1 MLPQHSRRLAEYAG
15 RCRSWCQRQ
24 RCIHTVQDT
33 PFPTFVSH
41 YKSVF
46 SRHAAPLAVIT
57 AANGTHARGATVS
70 SLTSLS
76 VSPPG
81 PPLVT
86 FNLRVPSSTSK
97 IMHDVGRFS
106 VNLLSG
112 VYGAEQIAR
121 AFAGRA
127 LAPAAQQEEPD
138 QVEILD
144 VDWFPRSPE
153 PYNTPMLN
161 HTVIH
166 DPHDNPQL
174 LDVKLNYH
182 AHPVAFARLDCR
194 TQHCFTV
201 RDHEIWVGEVERID
215 FGNDYRS
222 PDSQQLQQQHQQQ
235 HQQHQQQ
242 QQHHPQIG
250 PSLVYVSRMFKR
262 VLHDSGHTP
271 PPVTDLR
278 KSQLRH
284 RKSVH

>member
-1 MLPQHSRRLAEYAG
+1 MPPGPASPVITSRHTRRFAEYAV
-15 RCRSWCQRQ
+15 RSNSSSCQKQ
-24 RCIHTVQDT
+24 RRIHTVHDT
-33 PFPTFVSH
+33 PFPTFSSH

-46 SRHAAPLAVIT
+46 ARHAAPLAVIT
-57 AANGTHARGATVS
+57 TANGTHARAATVS

-76 VSPPG
+76 VSPSS

-86 FNLRVPSSTSK
+86 FNLRLPSCTSK
-97 IMHDVGRFS
+97 IIHDVGRFS

-127 LAPAAQQEEPD
+127 LAPTGQQEEPD
-138 QVEILD
+138 EQVEILD

-166 DPHDNPQL
+166 DMDDPQP
-174 LDVKLNYH
+174 NSH
-182 AHPVAFARLDCR
+182 EAHPVAFARLDCR

-215 FGNDYRS
+215 LGNS
-222 PDSQQLQQQHQQQ
+222 PDS
-235 HQQHQQQ
+235 
-242 QQHHPQIG
+242 HPA
-250 PSLVYVSRMFKR
+250 LVYVSRTFKR
-262 VLHDSGHTP
+262 VLHEPATHSP
-271 PPVTDLR
+271 APAADLR

-284 RKSVH
+284 RKSLH